1 MEPGDWTLDELIED
15 TKEGIIM
22 CNVDYG
28 YTDSTKGSFM
38 FKSVHGQLIENGE
51 RSTVVRDASIAGQIL
66 DILPKIDAI
75 CNDFFYD
82 AGSCGTQGQMA
93 WVMSGGPHIRL
104 KQVPVGGV

>member
-1 MEPGDWTLDELIED
+1 
-15 TKEGIIM
+15 
-22 CNVDYG
+22 
-28 YTDSTKGSFM
+28 M
-38 FKSVHGQLIENGE
+38 FKSAHGQLIENGE
-51 RSTVVRDASIAGQIL
+51 RSDVVRDASIAGQIL
-66 DILPKIDAI
+66 EILPKIDAI